1 MSDGS
6 GSSGAI
12 SLDRWTVT
20 AGSNVNRRAA
30 VVIRAGGHD
39 WKASTE
45 GNGAVDALLKAVDR
59 ALADVLGGHPQL
71 LSYDVHA
78 LGEGPGAEGRVRLL
92 IAPPPGSPGDRAQ
105 GRFTGEASSTNTVA
119 SSVEAY
125 ISALNRMLESGPW
138 AAATAQAAEVM
149 AARLRARG
157 AVEGTSQPAEFDDE
171 AQSLD
176 LNDLFN
182 R

>member
-1 MSDGS
+1 MSGVS
-6 GSSGAI
+6 GPPGAI

-20 AGSNVNRRAA
+20 SGSNVNSRAA
-30 VVIRAGGHD
+30 VVIRAGGYD

-59 ALADVLGGHPQL
+59 ALGDVLGGHPQL

-78 LGEGPGAEGRVRLL
+78 LGEGPGAEGRVNLV
-92 IAPPPGSPGDRAQ
+92 IAPPPGSPGERGE
-105 GRFTGEASSTNTVA
+105 GRFPGSSSSTNTVA

-125 ISALNRMLESGPW
+125 IEALNGMLESPAW
-138 AAATAQAAEVM
+138 AGAAGAASETM
-149 AARLRARG
+149 AARRRARG
-157 AVEGTSQPAEFDDE
+157 TVPGTDQPAEFDDD

-176 LNDLFN
+176 INDWFN

>member
-1 MSDGS
+1 MSVAG
-6 GSSGAI
+6 GPSGAI

-20 AGSNVNRRAA
+20 SGSSVNSRAA

-45 GNGAVDALLKAVDR
+45 GNGPVDALLKAVDR

-71 LSYDVHA
+71 LEYDVHA
-78 LGEGPGAEGRVRLL
+78 LGEGPGAEGQVTVR
-92 IAPPPGSPGDRAQ
+92 IAPPPGARGDRAQ
-105 GRFTGEASSTNTVA
+105 GRFTGEAASTNTVA

-125 ISALNRMLESGPW
+125 IEALNRMLETTAWAGAT
-138 AAATAQAAEVM
+138 AAAAETM
-149 AARLRARG
+149 AARRRAQ
-157 AVEGTSQPAEFDDE
+157 GTIAGTNEPAEFDEE

-176 LNDLFN
+176 ITDWFN